1 MNASLRTTIQ
11 ASISI
16 SDDDLDY
23 MLTFFKPMILKKNN
37 FFLKSGNYCSH
48 VVYLK
53 SGLLRIYYTN
63 ENGEEITCYF
73 SLETEFVTSLAS
85 FSKEIRSIEN
95 IQAIV
100 TTELLVIS
108 KIDLEKL
115 YQELPNTQELGRK
128 AIEKIALNM
137 EKRIFLFLNKNAEE
151 RYQDMLKNSPIL
163 IKKVPLKYLASYL
176 GITPQ
181 HLSRLR
187 KTIVS

>member
-1 MNASLRTTIQ
+1 
-11 ASISI
+11 
-16 SDDDLDY
+16 
-23 MLTFFKPMILKKNN
+23 
-37 FFLKSGNYCSH
+37 
-48 VVYLK
+48 
-53 SGLLRIYYTN
+53 LRIYYTN